1 MTDATESGSD
11 PGATRTGNEPDATES
26 GSDPGA
32 AGVTAERR
40 DTGGPPPVLL
50 HYDPH
55 PVHRK
60 MGEAIGAEFVQCRT
74 GGLRDRVRGA
84 LDHDFGDRTVVLEG
98 GVPLLEGAVA
108 KLAGNVG
115 RLVALGADATYHD
128 VVDPLPFRD
137 RRSRLAHRAALRFVD
152 GTIAVSDRIA
162 AVAERFGGP
171 ARVAHPFVHEDRFD
185 ALGDVEPDL
194 AGSEVLCLGKY
205 RPKNGQDL
213 LVEALSRVEAD
224 VTVHFVGADTDDIPA
239 GDGSADDLGSGDPA
253 AGTDYVAH
261 GFVDEDEL
269 LERFAASA
277 LLVFPALAG
286 AFPVATLEG
295 LRAGL
300 PVVTTSVVG
309 TAATVRPVSARLVAD
324 PDPASVAAAVDWYF
338 SLDPDRRAALS
349 ARARRVG
356 SQFDEETGLDSF
368 VHQYETL
375 LEQL

>member
-1 MTDATESGSD
+1 MTD
-11 PGATRTGNEPDATES
+11 GADSAGARGGADATA
-26 GSDPGA
+26 D
-32 AGVTAERR
+32 RR
-40 DTGGPPPVLL
+40 TVAGPPPVML

-74 GGLRDRVRGA
+74 GGPADRVRGA
-84 LDHDFGDRTVVLEG
+84 LARDFGDRTVVLEG

-108 KLAGNVG
+108 KLAGRAG

-128 VVDPLPFRD
+128 VVEPLPFRD

-162 AVAERFGGP
+162 AIAERFGGP
-171 ARVAHPFVHEDRFD
+171 ARVAHPFVHADRYE

-194 AGSEVLCLGKY
+194 SGSAVLCLGKY

-213 LVEALSRVEAD
+213 LLDALDRVDAD
-224 VTVHFVGADTDDIPA
+224 VTVHFVGADT
-239 GDGSADDLGSGDPA
+239 GDLPDGDA
-253 AGTDYVAH
+253 HVAH
-261 GFVDEDEL
+261 GFVDDDEL

-324 PDPASVAAAVDWYF
+324 PDPAALAAALDWYF
-338 SLDPDRRAALS
+338 SLSADRRAALS
-349 ARARRVG
+349 RRARRVG

-368 VHQYETL
+368 VHQYERL